1 METVNQEVKAP
12 ETNQNEQGAER
23 TFSQVDVDR
32 IVADR
37 LLRERQKY
45 VDYDALKDKASKYE
59 QMEEASKTEL
69 QKANER
75 AAKLQKEL
83 DDLKQAETV
92 RQVRA
97 KVSKETGVP
106 ETLLTAG
113 TEEECKAQAEA
124 IKAFADP
131 GYPKVKD
138 GGENRPMSTKQTTS
152 EQFAD
157 WFNSSFGQK
166 GI

>member
-1 METVNQEVKAP
+1 METVNQENKTP
-12 ETNQNEQGAER
+12 ETNGQER
-23 TFSQVDVDR
+23 TFSQADVDK
-32 IVADR
+32 IVAER
-37 LLRERQKY
+37 LQRERQKY
-45 VDYDALKDKASKYE
+45 GDYDSLKDKASKYD
-59 QMEEASKTEL
+59 QLEEASKTEL
-69 QKANER
+69 QKAVDK

-83 DDLKQAETV
+83 DGLKQAETI

-106 ETLLTAG
+106 EALLTAG

-138 GGENRPMSTKQTTS
+138 GGENRPMSKQTTS

-166 GI
+166 GT